1 MNLEISVEC
10 DSWNVE
16 KVELITKECAD
27 VVFSEVGLDGN
38 NLEICFL
45 FTDNEEMRVLNRT
58 YRGID
63 KPTNVLSFPMETP
76 LSEGSYCILGSIALA
91 FEIIA
96 QEAQDQGKSIRNHLQ
111 HLIVHGLL
119 HLMGHDHVEESG
131 IERMEALEISIL
143 GKLGIKNPYEEICY
157 DVES

>member
-10 DSWNVE
+10 DSWNEEDV
-16 KVELITKECAD
+16 KLTTKECAEA
-27 VVFSEVGLDGN
+27 VFLEMGLDGN

-45 FTDNEEMRVLNRT
+45 FTDNEEMRVLNKT
-58 YRGID
+58 YRGMD

-76 LSEGSYCILGSIALA
+76 SEDADCCMLGSIALA

-96 QEAQDQGKSIRNHLQ
+96 QEALDQGKSTQNHLK

-119 HLMGHDHVEESG
+119 HLMRYDHVEESDA
-131 IERMEALEISIL
+131 EQMEALEIVIL
-143 GKLGIKNPYEEICY
+143 EKLGVKNPYEEIC
-157 DVES
+157 DNVEN